1 MLKRL
6 LPMPVHSCFL
16 WVVWVLLN
24 DFSAGHVLLGAVLAV
39 SIPWL
44 TAPMIDPHP
53 AIRKPWLAI
62 RYILMVLWDIIVSNF
77 VVAKQVLMPNKY
89 LKPGFIALPL
99 DLHEPFPLAVLAS
112 TISLTP
118 GTVSVDFSDDM
129 QWLYVHALNIDDE
142 TTLIAHM
149 KQRYERPLQEM
160 FAC

>member
-1 MLKRL
+1 MRKRL
-6 LPMPVHSCFL
+6 FPLPVHSGFL
-16 WVVWVLLN
+16 WIVWILLN
-24 DFSAGHVLLGAVLAV
+24 DFSAAHALLGAFLAIT
-39 SIPWL
+39 IPWL

-53 AIRKPWLAI
+53 AIKKPWVAI
-62 RYILMVLWDIIVSNF
+62 RYILVVLWDIIVSNF

-99 DLHEPFPLAVLAS
+99 DMNEPFPLAVLAS

-129 QWLYVHALNIDDE
+129 QWLYIHSLNIDDE
-142 TTLIAHM
+142 EQLIAQIKH
-149 KQRYERPLQEM
+149 RYERPLKEM